1 MTGAVVTGARTLSE
15 QIAEYVHGLR
25 FEDLPPAVVE
35 RSKHHLLHHLGLA
48 LTAGSTP
55 DGEQAVRIAGM
66 LSAGTGACTVI
77 GSGQRVAPLDAAFA
91 NSTLMRAG
99 GLDDVLFPVG
109 VHAGLVTMPVGLAL
123 AEQAG
128 LSGRDW
134 ITAVVAGYDV
144 IGKLGRP
151 VWAWSSDT
159 PRRPT
164 IAYGPFG
171 AATVAAKLLGLD
183 PATTAHAVG
192 YAAHSAMGLAEGAL
206 VTHYYGLVA
215 RNGLLGALLAR
226 EGGTAAPTTLDGR
239 FGFFNTFFGHL
250 PPGLEDSLSTFGTTF
265 EIENATIK
273 RYPGTAL
280 NIVPIELTAGLTRAH
295 QLRPDQV
302 STIEVTLPQ
311 ERANFAEGHSTGP
324 FSTRAAATSSV
335 AFQIAIVL
343 LDGGVDLARYDRVDS
358 PDIREL
364 LAKMRVTLVPDR
376 EIRYARIRIT
386 TYDGRDLVAEGNHYE
401 FPRTEWLPALVDQ
414 AGTVV
419 SEDRLARIV
428 ELVSRLDQL
437 KDISDLTHYLAA
449 P

>member
-1 MTGAVVTGARTLSE
+1 MTGTAVAGARTVGE
-15 QIAEYVHGLR
+15 RIAEYVHGLR

-55 DGEQAVRIAGM
+55 DGEQAVRIAGL
-66 LSAGTGACTVI
+66 LSADTGGCTVI

-123 AEQAG
+123 AEQAR

-183 PATTAHAVG
+183 PAATAHAIG

-215 RNGLLGALLAR
+215 RNGMMGALLAR
-226 EGGTAAPTTLDGR
+226 EGGTSAPTTLDGR

-250 PPGLEDSLSTFGTTF
+250 PPGLEDSLNTFGVTF
-265 EIENATIK
+265 EIENATVK

-280 NIVPIELTAGLTRAH
+280 NIVPIELMIDLTQAH
-295 QLRPDQV
+295 HLQPDQV
-302 STIEVTLPQ
+302 STIEITLPQ

-343 LDGGVDLARYDRVDS
+343 LDGGLDQSRYDQVDG
-358 PDIREL
+358 PDTREV
-364 LAKMRVTLVPDR
+364 LAKMRVTLIPDQQ
-376 EIRYARIRIT
+376 IRYARIRIT

-401 FPRTEWLPALVDQ
+401 FPRTEWLPALVDR
-414 AGTVV
+414 AGDMVD
-419 SEDRLARIV
+419 EHRLVRIV
-428 ELVSRLDQL
+428 ELVSRLDQVE
-437 KDISDLTHYLAA
+437 DISELTRYLAA